1 MKTDIALVMGT
12 ILGALALVAVLTALI
27 EGRRPRV
34 AALVVVISGGLILWG
49 AGASA
54 DGFQWDDIPN
64 AFISVAAAI
73 LN

>member
-1 MKTDIALVMGT
+1 MSTDIALVVGT
-12 ILGALALVAVLTALI
+12 ITGALALVAVLTALI

-34 AALVVVISGGLILWG
+34 AALVVVMSGGLILWG

-54 DGFQWDDIPN
+54 DGFQWDDVPN
-64 AFISVAAAI
+64 AFVRVIAEI